1 MPIYLV
7 KTAQGNRLVNA
18 KHKAQAIN
26 HVVKDTITA
35 EPITASDTVK
45 QMGLGLKVEEA
56 AAVPATPAAAE

>member
-7 KTAQGNRLVNA
+7 KTAQGNRLVDA

-35 EPITASDTVK
+35 EPITASDMVT
-45 QMGLGLKVEEA
+45 QMDAGLKVEKA
-56 AAVPATPAAAE
+56 AAAPAEAKPAE